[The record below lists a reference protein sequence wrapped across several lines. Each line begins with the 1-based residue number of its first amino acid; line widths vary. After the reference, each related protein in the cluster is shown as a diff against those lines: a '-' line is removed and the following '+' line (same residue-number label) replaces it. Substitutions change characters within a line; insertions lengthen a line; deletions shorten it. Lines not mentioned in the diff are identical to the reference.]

1 MPRSPLI
8 TQAVRKLSVYFGAT
22 TTSEYI
28 AKSRLIAAEQASNDL
43 TDKSASDK
51 VTGYQRVIDAGNTDV
66 SVGISFEDELAEL
79 IFGSRGIVYFNQRV
93 SSLIVEG
100 NIPVDRRR
108 LEQVKIYG
116 VYDSIL
122 NPAKDIFVAGTIVPK
137 KIFSPRNQPNTYML
151 RPTKERPNLYAI
163 NVENPYLGPAT
174 RDVGALQIFLNG
186 IPNIE
191 FSKCVPYVDIDV
203 ITPRSALAPDE
214 KGLGEGITLLKFLN
228 PGSLS
233 AVDQGI
239 LSAQNTRIV
248 TEAGAITQGGTPLI
262 GAKSSMEMFTSP
274 ATLTN
279 MDAAARGKE
288 DVPVIDRFRPPMSL
302 GQLQVSNKLRTAG
315 GGLSF
320 ATARL
325 EIVIHDRSR
334 LRDFVDFVRPDLY
347 GLTFMDITY
356 GWSHIDGGIASS
368 NAYGT
373 LLDALKVKQRYRII
387 NSSYTFDDVGQV
399 KVSLSLATVGSTD
412 LLFLRMRGNVSIY
425 NQLERLARQLS
436 DILQEY
442 QRLPKTPSLSKID
455 TITQFTDPN
464 SILSAADDQGVLKQ
478 ISEALTSNAVPASA
492 RALLAS
498 AYGKVERKGESNLY
512 EIDHESLV
520 AKYKTSMKQDYSK
533 IVSDIPKMDVDPF
546 ASDMKS
552 QGRFANMNAALGSS
566 NYYPGSL
573 FTESQSTLGGGLSD
587 MNNPLTVDDYTK
599 VITDT
604 KNPSDFISLGAIFS
618 NIVGAQLA
626 KSQLYDEIQLIF
638 YPFNR
643 YAGAVNS
650 LPVSCFPIESN
661 LFNTAIATSAGK
673 VQDLSLRDV
682 ISIINDRF
690 VSFPA
695 DRAYLMSNFYNS
707 AKAQKGEAELEKL
720 SVSLNKA
727 AVDENITKID
737 KRINE
742 LRESLKTVTDPG
754 KASPIETQINELKG
768 VKSNLVAV
776 KSNGYKI
783 EPNYE
788 TTRENRLKSVG
799 ITTGKFV
806 QPNIQIEVEACPLLD
821 ANNNEIAEKTMIKL
835 HIYDAAQDP
844 FSTLGEILAATRDDQ
859 LNVVRIPTSEF
870 NQQASAP
877 GGVSEKQKDETLAII
892 TQLSEGLNP
901 ILQKVNAE
909 GIPDNCFKVNGTYEE
924 IKSRVSAGMPYIV
937 YGSQNSAITT
947 ANLQSNNNAGLGNVM
962 LQRAFNAAG
971 DYDPAAVDA
980 GVPMQIVPSQLSLST
995 VGCPLFFPMQR
1006 LFVDFGTGTTADNVY
1021 FVTQIDHTIGSDGFK
1036 SEVKMSYGQGFATY
1050 TSLAQNLAAALSVV
1064 RGNTLETQKVQYNAP
1079 FNEIDQVTATNNASD
1094 KEKFDLQDG
1103 VLNVRKAIENLKEVK
1118 SAIDEK
1124 VAQAQITAQWK
1135 LNSAKAAAERAVQ
1148 DAARAAV
1155 GSSAIQAAETAKI
1168 ELLRAQ
1174 EEAERFARDAQS
1186 NIDAVNSLNDALLAL
1201 RSNDPTLAELI
1212 FNDEVIPVIG
1222 SI

>member
-8 TQAVRKLSVYFGAT
+8 TQAVRKLSMYFGAT

-28 AKSRLIAAEQASNDL
+28 AKSRLIASEQASTIL
-43 TDKSASDK
+43 TGKSESQRSAD
-51 VTGYQRVIDAGNTDV
+51 YQRAIDAGNTDV

-79 IFGSRGIVYFNQRV
+79 IFGSRGVFYFNQKV
-93 SSLIVEG
+93 SSLTAEG
-100 NIPVDRRR
+100 NVPTDQRR
-108 LEQVKIYG
+108 LQQVKIYG
-116 VYDSIL
+116 VNDDIPA
-122 NPAKDIFVAGTIVPK
+122 PAKDIFVSGPIIPPK
-137 KIFSPRNQPNTYML
+137 LFPGKKQPNTLMSN
-151 RPTKERPNLYAI
+151 PTKARPNLYAV

-214 KGLGEGITLLKFLN
+214 KSLGEGITLVKFLN
-228 PGSLS
+228 PGQPSD
-233 AVDQGI
+233 VDRGI
-239 LSAQNTRIV
+239 LSAQNTKVV
-248 TEAGAITQGGTPLI
+248 TEAGAIKQGGVPLI

-279 MDAAARGKE
+279 MDAATRGKE

-302 GQLQVSNKLRTAG
+302 GQLQVSNKLRPAG

-387 NSSYTFDDVGQV
+387 NSSYTFDEVGQV

-464 SILSAADDQGVLKQ
+464 SILSAADDQGILKQ
-478 ISEALTSNAVPASA
+478 ISEALASNAVPASA
-492 RALLAS
+492 RAILAT
-498 AYGKVERKGESNLY
+498 AYGKVERKGENNLY
-512 EIDHESLV
+512 EVGQDSLV
-520 AKYKTSMKQDYSK
+520 ARYKASTKQEYSK
-533 IVSDIPKMDVDPF
+533 IISDIPKMDVDPF
-546 ASDMKS
+546 AANMVPA
-552 QGRFANMNAALGSS
+552 RFASMNASLGSG
-566 NYYPGSL
+566 NYYPGAL
-573 FTESQSTLGGGLSD
+573 FTESQSARDAGLSD
-587 MNNPLTVDDYTK
+587 MNNKLTVDDYAK

-604 KNPSDFISLGAIFS
+604 KEPSDFISLGAIFS
-618 NIVGAQLA
+618 NIVAAQLA

-682 ISIINDRF
+682 IAIINDRF

-720 SVSLNKA
+720 SVSLNTS
-727 AVDENITKID
+727 AVDENIAKID
-737 KRINE
+737 AKIVKLTE
-742 LRESLKTVTDPG
+742 AREAEKDPG
-754 KASPIETQINELKG
+754 RASTIETQINELTG
-768 VKSNLVAV
+768 VKSNLTAI
-776 KSNGYKI
+776 KKNGYKI

-788 TTRENRLKSVG
+788 TTREKRLESVG
-799 ITTGKFV
+799 ITTGRFV

-821 ANNNEIAEKTMIKL
+821 GENNEISEKTMIKL

-859 LNVVRIPTSEF
+859 LSVVRIPTSEF
-870 NQQASAP
+870 NQQAAAP
-877 GGVSEKQKDETLAII
+877 GGVSKEQREKTLEIVSS
-892 TQLSEGLNP
+892 LSQGPNP
-901 ILQKVNAE
+901 ILQSVPSAGKNF
-909 GIPDNCFKVNGTYEE
+909 FKVAGTYEE
-924 IKSRVSAGMPYIV
+924 IKSRVSAGMPYVV
-937 YGSQNSAITT
+937 YGSQNSAITN

-962 LQRAFNAAG
+962 LQRAFNSAG

-980 GVPMQIVPSQLSLST
+980 GVPMQIVPSQLSLTT

-1006 LFVDFGTGTTADNVY
+1006 IFVDFGTGTTADNVY
-1021 FVTQIDHTIGSDGFK
+1021 FVTQIDHTIGNDGFK

-1050 TSLAQNLAAALSVV
+1050 TSLAQNLAAALSVI
-1064 RGNTLETQKVQYNAP
+1064 RGNTLESQKISYDAPVDELSESQATENAASK
-1079 FNEIDQVTATNNASD
+1079 VT
-1094 KEKFDLQDG
+1094 FDVRDG
-1103 VLNVRKAIENLKEVK
+1103 VRNVRKAIEKFKVVK
-1118 SAIDEK
+1118 GSVDEK
-1124 VAQAQITAQWK
+1124 IAQAQIRAQWK
-1135 LNSAKAAAERAVQ
+1135 LNAAKAAAERAAR
-1148 DAARAAV
+1148 DAAAAAV
-1155 GSSAIQAAETAKI
+1155 GTEATQAAERARI
-1168 ELLRAQ
+1168 ELARAQ
-1174 EEAERFARDAQS
+1174 AEADEIARGVQA
-1186 NIDAVNSLNDALLAL
+1186 NVEAVSSLNDAIASLQ
-1201 RSNDPTLAELI
+1201 SNDPEIARLI
-1212 FNDEVIPVIG
+1212 FEQEVSTVLAPV
-1222 SI
+1222 

>member
-8 TQAVRKLSVYFGAT
+8 TQAVRKLSMYFGAT

-28 AKSRLIAAEQASNDL
+28 AKSRLIAAEQASASSGAQ
-43 TDKSASDK
+43 TSAGQVS
-51 VTGYQRVIDAGNTDV
+51 GFQRAIDAGNSDV

-79 IFGSRGIVYFNQRV
+79 IFGSRGIFYFNKNV
-93 SSLIVEG
+93 SSLSTQK
-100 NIPVDRRR
+100 NLPVDLNR
-108 LEQVKIYG
+108 LGQVKIYG
-116 VYDSIL
+116 IEEDLTSPLPGV
-122 NPAKDIFVAGTIVPK
+122 FVPGEIITRNL
-137 KIFSPRNQPNTYML
+137 FSKNKQPNT
-151 RPTKERPNLYAI
+151 RAFDPTKSLPNFYAV

-203 ITPRSALAPDE
+203 ITPRSSLTPD
-214 KGLGEGITLLKFLN
+214 GTNVGEGITLLKFLN
-228 PGSLS
+228 PKDTSE
-233 AVDQGI
+233 VDRGI
-239 LSAQNTRIV
+239 LQAQSTRV
-248 TEAGAITQGGTPLI
+248 ATESGAVTQGGKPLF
-262 GAKSSMEMFTSP
+262 GTKSSMELFTTP

-279 MDAAARGKE
+279 MDSSTRGRE

-302 GQLQVSNKLRTAG
+302 GQLQVSNKLRPAG

-356 GWSHIDGGIASS
+356 GWSHIDGGIASN

-387 NSSYTFDDVGQV
+387 NSSYTFDEVGQV

-412 LLFLRMRGNVSIY
+412 LLFLRMRGNTSIY

-436 DILQEY
+436 SILQEY

-455 TITQFTDPN
+455 TLTQFTDPN

-478 ISEALTSNAVPASA
+478 ISEALSSNAVPASA
-492 RALLAS
+492 RAILAT
-498 AYGKVERKGESNLY
+498 AYGKIEKKGEDNLY
-512 EIDHESLV
+512 EVGQEGLV
-520 AKYKTSMKQDYSK
+520 AKYKASTKQEYSK
-533 IVSDIPKMDVDPF
+533 IVSGIPKMAVDPF
-546 ASDMKS
+546 GREMLIAG
-552 QGRFANMNAALGSS
+552 GRFEKMNAALGSS
-566 NYYPGSL
+566 NYNPGAL
-573 FTESQSTLGGGLSD
+573 FTSSQSAAAGNLEEMGSA
-587 MNNPLTVDDYTK
+587 LTVDAYSK
-599 VITDT
+599 VINDAKTQA
-604 KNPSDFISLGAIFS
+604 DFITLGAVFS

-650 LPVSCFPIESN
+650 LPVSCFPIEIN
-661 LFNTAIATSAGK
+661 LFNTAVATSAGK

-682 ISIINDRF
+682 IAIINDRF

-707 AKAQKGEAELEKL
+707 SKAQKGEAELEKL
-720 SVSLNKA
+720 TISLTKGV
-727 AVDENITKID
+727 VDGNIAKID
-737 KRINE
+737 KKIAELNTRREAETDPAKQANIASSINE
-742 LRESLKTVTDPG
+742 LT
-754 KASPIETQINELKG
+754 G
-768 VKSNLVAV
+768 VKSNLNSV

-788 TTRENRLKSVG
+788 ATREERLKSVG

-821 ANNNEIAEKTMIKL
+821 ADNKEISEKTMIKL

-859 LNVVRIPTSEF
+859 LNVIRIPASEF

-877 GGVSEKQKDETLAII
+877 GGASTSQIAAMQGQIAAMAGSADSILEKLPGD
-892 TQLSEGLNP
+892 GNYY
-901 ILQKVNAE
+901 KV
-909 GIPDNCFKVNGTYEE
+909 KGTYDE
-924 IKSRVSAGMPYIV
+924 IKSRVSAGMPYVI

-995 VGCPLFFPMQR
+995 IGCPLFFPMQR
-1006 LFVDFGTGTTADNVY
+1006 IFVDFGTGTTADNVY
-1021 FVTQIDHTIGSDGFK
+1021 FVTQIDHTVGSDGFK
-1036 SEVKMSYGQGFATY
+1036 TEVKMSYGQGFATY
-1050 TSLAQNLAAALSVV
+1050 TSLAQNLAAALSVIRGGTLEAPSIEFVDPSEETSESAATDAAATAVALDLRGAV
-1064 RGNTLETQKVQYNAP
+1064 RGAREALEGLRTVTARGKEAIAAAQARAQQQVDAAEAAVLRAAADKVAAVGDPKLAAQAAEAEIAAKRASEEAAAAKKTADDATAAAAKLDAAVKALETQ
-1079 FNEIDQVTATNNASD
+1079 
-1094 KEKFDLQDG
+1094 
-1103 VLNVRKAIENLKEVK
+1103 
-1118 SAIDEK
+1118 
-1124 VAQAQITAQWK
+1124 
-1135 LNSAKAAAERAVQ
+1135 
-1148 DAARAAV
+1148 
-1155 GSSAIQAAETAKI
+1155 
-1168 ELLRAQ
+1168 
-1174 EEAERFARDAQS
+1174 
-1186 NIDAVNSLNDALLAL
+1186 
-1201 RSNDPTLAELI
+1201 DPTLAAL
-1212 FNDEVIPVIG
+1212 FVSQEVGTI
-1222 SI
+1222 